1 MFHPLTR
8 RTFGGGALAAPL
20 ALQGGPAAAAGPN
33 RAFIDVL
40 HSDAPAADRAGKMGL
55 YGFLVG
61 SWQTDVTA
69 HEENGTRHSYRG
81 EIHAGWVLEGRA
93 LQDVW
98 MIPPRSERRPG
109 VPLQPLAVTGSWYG
123 STLRVYD
130 PRIDAWHILWSDPAT
145 LFFARQVG
153 RARGDDIVQEGRLE
167 SGALLRWSFTKIK
180 PDSFHWLGE
189 VSGDGGANWRLQ
201 VEVLAQRV

>member
-1 MFHPLTR
+1 MLHPWTR
-8 RTFGGGALAAPL
+8 SAFGGSAPASGAFL
-20 ALQGGPAAAAGPN
+20 
-33 RAFIDVL
+33 DVL
-40 HSDAPAADRAGKMGL
+40 HSNGPAPDRADKLRL

-61 SWQTDVTA
+61 SWATDIMA
-69 HEENGTRHSYRG
+69 HAEDGARHTHRG

-98 MIPPRSERRPG
+98 MIPQRSERAPS
-109 VPLQPLAVTGSWYG
+109 VPLQPLPVTGSWYG
-123 STLRVYD
+123 TTLRVYD

-153 RARGDDIVQEGRLE
+153 RAKGDDIVQEGRHE

-189 VSGDGGANWRLQ
+189 VSADGGANWRLQ
-201 VEVLAQRV
+201 VEVLARRA